1 MNFPDIKVVHCP
13 LVKDKVTPFKCKD
26 CFFFGKEYCKQYQI
40 EVAED
45 DGCTTYE
52 LERGN
57 TNEENSNII

>member
-45 DGCTTYE
+45 DGCSNYE
-52 LERGN
+52 IKGE
-57 TNEENSNII
+57 